1 MKRLKI
7 YLDTCII
14 NFLFAD
20 DAPLLRDATID
31 FFENSVKMG
40 KYEVYISDIVV
51 AEIEATK
58 NLEKRTKLLNVLTA
72 YPMIRFVTE
81 KMSPEI
87 VRLADLYLQ
96 HGAIPL
102 KSQADAFHLA
112 IAVVNQMDILLTW
125 NYKHLA
131 NVNRKHQVTPINL
144 ANNYLH
150 PLDIVTPLEVINDG
164 L

>member
-14 NFLFAD
+14 NFLFAE
-20 DAPLLRDATID
+20 DAPQLRDVTID
-31 FFENSVKMG
+31 FFENFVQTG
-40 KYEVYISDIVV
+40 KYEVYISEVVV

-58 NLEKRTKLLNVLTA
+58 DLEKRSKLLDVLRN
-72 YPMIRFVTE
+72 YPIQFVTE
-81 KMSPEI
+81 GMSPEI
-87 VRLADLYLQ
+87 ERLADLYLQ
-96 HGAIPL
+96 QGVIPI
-102 KSQADAFHLA
+102 KSQVDAFHLA

-131 NVNRKHQVTPINL
+131 NVNRKHRIMQVNL

-150 PLDIVTPLEVINDG
+150 PLDLVTPLEVINDAI
-164 L
+164 

>member
-1 MKRLKI
+1 MRQLKI
-7 YLDTCII
+7 YLNTCII

-58 NLEKRTKLLNVLTA
+58 NLEKRTKLLNVLTT
-72 YPMIRFVTE
+72 YPIRFVTE
-81 KMSPEI
+81 GMSPEI

-96 HGAIPL
+96 QGAIPL
-102 KSQADAFHLA
+102 KSQVDAFHLA
-112 IAVVNQMDILLTW
+112 IAVVNQMDILLT
-125 NYKHLA
+125 
-131 NVNRKHQVTPINL
+131 
-144 ANNYLH
+144 
-150 PLDIVTPLEVINDG
+150 
-164 L
+164 